1 MTTPDDAKTPPPDAD
16 GRSNGF
22 FGRRMTL
29 QSPNEALQPEA
40 APPPPV
46 QQRSRKRSRL
56 SALSGFL
63 SFLLII
69 AVVAMAGVVW
79 GVHRLGAPGPLTA
92 DKVVIIPRAEFL
104 DITAQLEREGVIE
117 NTLLF
122 NAALIFA
129 GNRSKLKEGEYLFKQ
144 NASLRDV
151 MDTLVSGKQI
161 LHTVTLP
168 EGLTSEQIVQRLSE
182 SDVLGGDVRDM
193 PKEGSLLPETY
204 KVTRGTTR
212 SDLIKKMQDDQ
223 RKVVDQ
229 IWARRASDLPLRS
242 PYELIILAS
251 IVEKETGK
259 ADERPRVAGV
269 FMNRL
274 QKHMRLQSDPTIVYG
289 LVGGKGS
296 LGHSISRAELD
307 KFTPYNTYAIEGLP
321 PGPIANP
328 GRAALEAVANPSRTQ
343 DLYFVADG
351 TGGHV
356 FAATIDEHSRNVQRW
371 RQIEKDAKDK
381 IAPDVDKTVPA
392 ATPKPGQRSEL
403 DQVQSVYGALPDS
416 IDQSGVASYA
426 GPSLA
431 MTPAGAAIAR
441 LAPLPEATAMA
452 IGPAVPDPVDDAK
465 KPVARSQ
472 KPLNGFNMG
481 PGVDDLG
488 LKVPTA
494 DGRLSAADALDGPA
508 PPVQPSDIAPDT
520 TAFTMSA
527 ARRAELKDRA
537 ARAGLNPGADN
548 ATQAQGQNA
557 SGGPNGQQVAHAI
570 YDVSEGTSMDPLLNK
585 TYDLNSAKTVPS
597 MK

>member
-1 MTTPDDAKTPPPDAD
+1 M
-16 GRSNGF
+16 
-22 FGRRMTL
+22 

-40 APPPPV
+40 APPPPPI
-46 QQRSRKRSRL
+46 QRGRKRSRL
-56 SALSGFL
+56 SAFSGFL
-63 SFLLII
+63 SFLLIV

-79 GVHRLGAPGPLTA
+79 GVQRFNAPGSLQA
-92 DKVVIIPRAEFL
+92 DKVVIVPRGDLLE
-104 DITAQLEREGVIE
+104 ITSQLEREGVIE
-117 NTLLF
+117 NSMLF
-122 NAALIFA
+122 NAALLLQ
-129 GNRSKLKEGEYLFKQ
+129 GKSSKLKEGEYLFKQ
-144 NASLRDV
+144 NASMREV

-168 EGLTSEQIVQRLSE
+168 EGLTSEQIVQRLGE

-223 RKVVDQ
+223 KKVVDQ

-307 KFTPYNTYAIEGLP
+307 KFTPYNTYSIEGLP

-343 DLYFVADG
+343 ELYFVADG

-381 IAPDVDKTVPA
+381 IAPDLDKSVPP

-403 DQVQSVYGALPDS
+403 DQIQSVYGVLPDS
-416 IDQSGVASYA
+416 IDQSGVASNA
-426 GPSLA
+426 GPSLS
-431 MTPAGAAIAR
+431 MTPAGASIAR

-452 IGPAVPDPVDDAK
+452 VGPAQADQANDEAK
-465 KPVARSQ
+465 KTAARSP

-488 LKVPTA
+488 LKVPGP
-494 DGRLSAADALDGPA
+494 DGRLSAGDALDGPA
-508 PPVQPSDIAPDT
+508 PPVQASDIAPDT
-520 TAFTMSA
+520 TAFTASA
-527 ARRAELKDRA
+527 ARRAELKERA
-537 ARAGLNPGADN
+537 ARAAGLNPGADN
-548 ATQAQGQNA
+548 APQAQGQTA
-557 SGGPNGQQVAHAI
+557 PGAPTQPNGQQVAHAI
-570 YDVSEGTSMDPLLNK
+570 YDVSEGTPMDPLLNK